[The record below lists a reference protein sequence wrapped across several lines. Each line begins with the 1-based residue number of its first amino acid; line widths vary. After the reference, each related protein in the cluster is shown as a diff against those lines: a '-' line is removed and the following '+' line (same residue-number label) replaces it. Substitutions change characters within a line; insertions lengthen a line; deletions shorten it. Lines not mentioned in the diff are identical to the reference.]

1 MASTSCGYA
10 VALLAAVGLLCESR
24 PTFGQTGARAPAA
37 AGDAIAEA
45 EAPEGALAQAGSAAE
60 GDPAPPEGSAAPGG
74 SPAQAPGLSPRTTQR
89 VEEIV
94 VTARKR
100 AELLEDV
107 PISVTALGEATLRE
121 AGVTRLDDI
130 SQLVPNLT
138 FYDGRDGL
146 TSSVFI
152 RGVGQN
158 FPIITFDPGVGIYV
172 DGVFLA
178 RAQGSVLDIIDV
190 EQVEVLRGPQ
200 GTLFGRNTVGGA
212 ISVTTIKPGP
222 ELEAFASVRA
232 GNFNTVLTRAML
244 NVPIAVGGLEDK
256 LFARVAFGSE
266 NSDGY
271 TDNTFRDE
279 TWSDTNA
286 LNFLGSVRFV
296 PTDEI
301 TFDLSGSW
309 FRDHNKGKGGE
320 CVFIQDTS
328 IMAAFVPNRQEF
340 FEACERTEPYSF
352 TANTAG
358 VSDVESYGVWG
369 TAQWDAGDRWVF
381 ENLNLKSIT
390 SWREQIPRLREDLE
404 MTLFPVAQRGA
415 LGGDSIFDGEPGFA
429 QQISQE
435 VQVTGAAL
443 EGDLSYV
450 TGYYVFWENGTED
463 IANRV
468 FIGTGDALGS
478 STLNHTSI
486 DNWSWALYGQATY
499 ALTDWANLT
508 AGVRYTEEK
517 KGFGRLAV
525 NPFTPDAPP
534 AIDADEDKIFTAWTP
549 MASLALLAPESWLDA
564 IGFDHLLGYF
574 TYSEG
579 FKSGGFNGSARM
591 GNPTQLQ
598 PFEPENL
605 TNYEIGVKTIALE
618 QRLTANLSLFYGDY
632 DDIQVQTVLLGPPL
646 QPGGPP
652 TVDLAVRNA
661 AKATTKGL
669 EFEVQ
674 ALPFDGAQVTGSIAY
689 LDGTYDEFI
698 GESALT
704 GDPIDRAG
712 EAFLFVPDF
721 QSHLS
726 VQYSFPLGNP
736 GPAWLQGWL
745 TPRLDWYYQSSVD
758 YAGPELPQ
766 ATQSGYNL
774 LHARLSFD
782 FDDDRAQ
789 LALWAKNLTDEEYFQ
804 QITGSAATFGEI
816 VRFYQPPRTFGVE
829 ISYRF

>member
-10 VALLAAVGLLCESR
+10 VALLAATGLLFTAR
-24 PTFGQTGARAPAA
+24 PTLAQTGSSAAGATGAGTTDTRAAEEGISERAPAA
-37 AGDAIAEA
+37 DGLAEQ
-45 EAPEGALAQAGSAAE
+45 APATK
-60 GDPAPPEGSAAPGG
+60 
-74 SPAQAPGLSPRTTQR
+74 APGLSTRQTER

-121 AGVTRLDDI
+121 AGVTRLDEI

-178 RAQGSVLDIIDV
+178 RAQGSVLDILDV

-222 ELEAFASVRA
+222 ELEGFASVRA

-256 LFARVAFGSE
+256 LFTRFAFGSE

-271 TDNTFRDE
+271 TTNTFRDE
-279 TWSDTNA
+279 SWSDTNA
-286 LNFLGSVRFV
+286 LNFLGSIRFV

-301 TFDLSGSW
+301 TIDVSGSW

-320 CVFIQDTS
+320 CVFVQDTA

-340 FEACERTEPYSF
+340 FAACEETEPYEF

-369 TAQWDAGDRWVF
+369 TAQWDAGDLWVL
-381 ENLNLKSIT
+381 EDLNLKSIT

-404 MTLFPVAQRGA
+404 MTLFPVAQRAGV
-415 LGGDSIFDGEPGFA
+415 GGDDIFTGEPGFA

-435 VQVTGAAL
+435 VQTTGAAL

-450 TGYYVFWENGTED
+450 SGYYVFWEKGTED
-463 IANRV
+463 LANRV

-478 STLNHTSI
+478 STLNLTSI

-499 ALTDWANLT
+499 ALTDWADLT

-517 KGFGRLAV
+517 KGFGRVAT
-525 NPFTPDAPP
+525 NPFAPDSPP
-534 AIDADEDKIFTAWTP
+534 LIDADESRIFTAWTP
-549 MASLALLAPESWLDA
+549 MASLALLAPESWLEV

-591 GNPTQLQ
+591 GNPTQLM
-598 PFEPENL
+598 PFDPESL

-618 QRLTANLSLFYGDY
+618 QSLTVNASLFYGDY

-646 QPGGPP
+646 VPGGPP

-661 AKATTKGL
+661 AAATTKGFEL
-669 EFEVQ
+669 EVQ

-689 LDGTYDEFI
+689 LDGVYEEFL

-704 GDPIDRAG
+704 GDLVDRAG
-712 EAFLFVPDF
+712 ESFLFVPKF

-726 VQYSFPLGNP
+726 AQYSFPLDNP
-736 GPAWLQGWL
+736 GPDWLKGWL

-782 FDDDRAQ
+782 FDDDRSQ
-789 LALWAKNLTDEEYFQ
+789 VALWAKNLTDEEYFQ

>member
-1 MASTSCGYA
+1 MASTSCGCA
-10 VALLAAVGLLCESR
+10 VALLATIALLCPVRPAVAQTESATE
-24 PTFGQTGARAPAA
+24 PGEEATVE
-37 AGDAIAEA
+37 AGTT
-45 EAPEGALAQAGSAAE
+45 
-60 GDPAPPEGSAAPGG
+60 
-74 SPAQAPGLSPRTTQR
+74 AQAPDLSPRTAKK

-107 PISVTALGEATLRE
+107 PISVTALGAATLQE

-158 FPIITFDPGVGIYV
+158 FPVITFDPGVGIYV
-172 DGVFLA
+172 DGVFLS

-222 ELEAFASVRA
+222 DLEAFASVRA

-244 NVPIAVGGLEDK
+244 NLPVAIGGLEDK
-256 LFARVAFGSE
+256 LFTRFAFGSE

-271 TDNTFRDE
+271 TTNTFRDE
-279 TWSDTNA
+279 SWSDTNA

-309 FRDHNKGKGGE
+309 FRDHNKGKGGQ

-340 FEACERTEPYSF
+340 FEACQETSPYEF
-352 TANTAG
+352 TANVAG

-369 TAQWDAGDRWVF
+369 TAQWDAGDYGFF
-381 ENLNLKSIT
+381 EDLNLKSIT

-415 LGGDSIFDGEPGFA
+415 LGGDSIFDGGPGFA
-429 QQISQE
+429 QQISEE

-450 TGYYVFWENGTED
+450 SGYYVFWENGTED
-463 IANRV
+463 IANLV
-468 FIGTGDALGS
+468 FPGTGDLVGA
-478 STLNHTSI
+478 STLNHTDI

-499 ALTDWANLT
+499 AITDWADLT

-517 KGFGRLAV
+517 KGFGRVAV

-534 AIDADEDKIFTAWTP
+534 AIDAEDSKIFTAWTP
-549 MASLALLAPESWLDA
+549 MASLALLAPESWLEP

-579 FKSGGFNGSARM
+579 FKSGGFNGNARL
-591 GNPTQLQ
+591 GNPTQLM
-598 PFEPENL
+598 PFDPETLENF
-605 TNYEIGVKTIALE
+605 EIGVKTISLE
-618 QRLTANLSLFYGDY
+618 QSLTVNASAFYGNY

-652 TVDLAVRNA
+652 SVDLAVRNA
-661 AKATTKGL
+661 AKATTKGFEL
-669 EFEVQ
+669 EVQ
-674 ALPFDGAQVTGSIAY
+674 ALPFDGMQVTGSIAY
-689 LDGTYDEFI
+689 LDGVYDEFI

-712 EAFLFVPDF
+712 ESFLFVPDF

-726 VQYSFPLGNP
+726 VQYSFPLDNP
-736 GPAWLQGWL
+736 GPGWLKGWL

-766 ATQSGYNL
+766 ATQPGYNL

-782 FDDDRAQ
+782 FDDDRSQ
-789 LALWAKNLTDEEYFQ
+789 VALWAKNLTDEDYFQ

-816 VRFYQPPRTFGVE
+816 VRFYNPPRTFGVE